1 MATFDYRRDL
11 SARELVPAI
20 GIGLGAAV
28 VVTYFAQLL
37 LRRQRLDRSKGRI
50 VARRRG

>member
-37 LRRQRLDRSKGRI
+37 LRRQRLDRSGGRI
-50 VARRRG
+50 VERSR